1 MSTSA
6 CIRFYFVP
14 AVASLCYENG
24 QIIGHVL
31 ALVIMAKWANTSSP
45 TSSVV
50 WQLAK
55 VDKEKKE
62 IAWCTINNRDE

>member
-1 MSTSA
+1 MSTCA
-6 CIRFYFVP
+6 CLRFYFVP
-14 AVASLCYENG
+14 AVATLCYENV
-24 QIIGHVL
+24 GHVL
-31 ALVIMAKWANTSSP
+31 ALVIMAKWANTSSA

-55 VDKEKKE
+55 VDEEKKE